1 MWVFKAAGS
10 HTPSNT
16 VISSNYIVDNE
27 QGLSYNSTGPSDT
40 LDASGNYWGSNDGPS
55 GAGTGSGDSV
65 DSNVDIGTPI
75 TTEPDSDGDG
85 EVDWTDCAPN
95 DPTVYHG
102 APEIC
107 DEIDHNCDGD
117 IFKGADNTTTF
128 YYDGDGDGFGV
139 DEITTFTCIPPLD
152 TLL

>member
-1 MWVFKAAGS
+1 MGIQAGFGS

-27 QGLSYNSTGPSDT
+27 QGLSYNSTGLVIPWMPVVIIGAVMTDLVGMVLELEIVIQMLILAHPSQRNLILMEMEKLT
-40 LDASGNYWGSNDGPS
+40 GPI
-55 GAGTGSGDSV
+55 V
-65 DSNVDIGTPI
+65 P
-75 TTEPDSDGDG
+75 
-85 EVDWTDCAPN
+85 PN

-117 IFKGADNTTTF
+117 IFK
-128 YYDGDGDGFGV
+128 
-139 DEITTFTCIPPLD
+139 ES
-152 TLL
+152 